1 MRERDVHEEQTPN
14 VCVLRIR
21 NKGDLYWCWL
31 PCLAHLPL
39 RLSDCNLLI
48 KKEANSLIWIIGM
61 FKRQQKLRK
70 VCHSDTMLCQSI
82 GFVRCMLGMIPFQ
95 LRLEMNSL
103 TWFRPLCHQNIHAE

>member
-1 MRERDVHEEQTPN
+1 MCCEQE
-14 VCVLRIR
+14 IR
-21 NKGDLYWCWL
+21 LISCGDLYCCLL

-39 RLSDCNLLI
+39 RLSDCNLLVT
-48 KKEANSLIWIIGM
+48 KEANSFIWMIDM

-70 VCHSDTMLCQSI
+70 VCHRDTMQRQSI
-82 GFVRCMLGMIPFQ
+82 GCVRCLLAMVPFQ